1 MLRIEFHLSSKAH
14 NHWSFYL
21 DCPSLSLNLMLNAWD
36 LMLWERPITLRM
48 MFLPQNLAKNDAKN
62 KQTQKDWGLKRR
74 VQSEFGISTL
84 DYIQE
89 IRAKSPSRRISK
101 IKNSNRKVPDA
112 VIVYIA
118 QLGWIKW
125 VAVRWNPSW
134 SHPTARIQK
143 KIKTNTDHSVIKFDA
158 TRRYKS

>member
-1 MLRIEFHLSSKAH
+1 MLADRIHLSSKAH

-112 VIVYIA
+112 VNFLHRSDRLDQVSCCPMESIM
-118 QLGWIKW
+118 KSP
-125 VAVRWNPSW
+125 NCSD
-134 SHPTARIQK
+134 SK
-143 KIKTNTDHSVIKFDA
+143 KKSKQ
-158 TRRYKS
+158 TRTIP